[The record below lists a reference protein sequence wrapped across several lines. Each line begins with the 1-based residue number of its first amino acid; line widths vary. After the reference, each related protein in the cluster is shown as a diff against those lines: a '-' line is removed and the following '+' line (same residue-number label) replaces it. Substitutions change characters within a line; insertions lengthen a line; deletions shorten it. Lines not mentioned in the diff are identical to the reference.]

1 MFLKIKEGH
10 FINLDRVDEI
20 IIPNMG
26 IYTIKFVMGNNKEK
40 IMFETQEERQS
51 FIEKNLKSIIG

>member
-26 IYTIKFVMGNNKEK
+26 IYKIRFIMGNNKEE
-40 IMFETQEERQS
+40 IMFKTQEERQS
-51 FIEKNLKSIIG
+51 FIEKNLKSMIG